1 MENIVVR
8 WAQLMIQPAQLKIV
22 AATIGVLIF
31 LHHLFK
37 HFFHQHTKLKRVPGP
52 FPWPVVGNLLMLG
65 KLPHRAFYKLSKKYG
80 DIMELKLG
88 SVRTI
93 VVSSPEMAKQVLKV
107 HDLICASRPETI
119 ASKILFEQHDI
130 AWAPYGD
137 HWRHMRKLS
146 MLELLTLKRLE
157 DSKNVR
163 DEEFSWLMHG
173 IFEHCKEGNPVNMQT
188 SLSSTSMNVIS
199 RLLFKKRYFNT
210 MHSDEESQ
218 EFKDIVMKIMNINGV
233 FNISDYVPFLKPFDL
248 QGIRFEC
255 NQILSRTNRFFNKT
269 IQEHLKEKKKANES
283 KNFLDV
289 MLSHPGVDGVSDKL
303 DDYTIKGVAIE
314 IFVTGTDTIATT
326 VEWALG
332 EFIRHSNV
340 VDENDIPQLK
350 YLQAIVKET
359 FRLHPPAPLLMPHEN
374 REACEIGGYHI
385 PSKSPI
391 FVNVWA
397 VHRHP
402 SAYENPFDF
411 SPERFVENLI
421 DVKGI
426 DFQLLPF
433 GSGQH
438 ICPGLNYGLLMVQIE
453 LAKLLHS
460 FTWTLPKGQNPQD
473 IDMGEIFG
481 VSIPKKIPL
490 QVVASARL
498 PLHLYASKK
507 LDALI

>member
-1 MENIVVR
+1 
-8 WAQLMIQPAQLKIV
+8 
-22 AATIGVLIF
+22 
-31 LHHLFK
+31 
-37 HFFHQHTKLKRVPGP
+37 
-52 FPWPVVGNLLMLG
+52 
-65 KLPHRAFYKLSKKYG
+65 
-80 DIMELKLG
+80 MELKLG

-119 ASKILFEQHDI
+119 ASKIIFEQRDI
-130 AWAPYGD
+130 GFAPYGD

-146 MLELLTLKRLE
+146 TLELFTLKRLE
-157 DSKNVR
+157 DSKIVR
-163 DEEFSWLMHG
+163 DEELSWLVHG

-210 MHSDEESQ
+210 VHSDEESE
-218 EFKDIVMKIMNINGV
+218 EFKDVFLKLMNINGV

-255 NQILSRTNRFFNKT
+255 NQILSKVDRFFNKT
-269 IQEHLKEKKKANES
+269 IQEHLKEKKKANEL
-283 KNFLDV
+283 KDFLDI
-289 MLSHPGVDGVSDKL
+289 MLSHPGVDGVSDRL
-303 DDYTIKGVAIE
+303 DELTIRGVSID
-314 IFVTGTDTIATT
+314 IFVAGTDTIATT
-326 VEWALG
+326 VEWALV
-332 EFIRHSNV
+332 ELIRHPNVIKKVQDELDDVVGQERV

-350 YLQAIVKET
+350 YLQAVVKET
-359 FRLHPPAPLLMPHEN
+359 FRLHPPGPLLMPHET

-385 PSKSPI
+385 PAKSRI

-397 VHRHP
+397 IHRHP

-411 SPERFVENLI
+411 NPERFVENLI
-421 DVKGI
+421 DLKGI

-433 GSGQH
+433 GSGRRM
-438 ICPGLNYGLLMVQIE
+438 CPGLNYGLLMVQIE

-460 FTWTLPKGQNPQD
+460 FKWTLPKGQNPQD

-481 VSIPKKIPL
+481 ISIPKKIPL
-490 QVVASARL
+490 QVVASVRL

-507 LDALI
+507 IDAFI